1 MILKLIA
8 MIVLGVLSAAL
19 TYYNKNY
26 YVRVFDDILG
36 REEEKSTAAKLGRS
50 FVYGFL
56 FPIYFVLLVAGLAA
70 LIAFLIVAG
79 IIAGIA
85 FVLVWVT
92 EKIIPHESV
101 GNAIGWFLSKI
112 GITGRESPQP
122 PSSAREP
129 VKPAD
134 TVETPSASASPDT
147 VTGAPKETQDEQ
159 DNPFP
164 GGDIN
169 RTRKHTLD

>member
-36 REEEKSTAAKLGRS
+36 REDEKSTAAKLGRS

-56 FPIYFVLLVAGLAA
+56 FPIYFVLLVAGLVA

-79 IIAGIA
+79 IIAGA
-85 FVLVWVT
+85 CALALFAVFWLVL
-92 EKIIPHESV
+92 P
-101 GNAIGWFLSKI
+101 LLL
-112 GITGRESPQP
+112 
-122 PSSAREP
+122 
-129 VKPAD
+129 
-134 TVETPSASASPDT
+134 
-147 VTGAPKETQDEQ
+147 
-159 DNPFP
+159 
-164 GGDIN
+164 
-169 RTRKHTLD
+169 RTRDVGLPDL